1 MDTWFSQTSPA
12 LAESLLILMYR
23 TILNTTDFVY
33 YGPLGPNSTDNV
45 RHNSACDPG
54 CRGHIIMAI
63 VLTRWLSTGLTH
75 AGIVYEIVSGHG
87 DHVTCY

>member
-1 MDTWFSQTSPA
+1 MDTWFSQIFPA
-12 LAESLLILMYR
+12 MAESLLILMYR
-23 TILNTTDFVY
+23 TNFNTTDFVY

-45 RHNSACDPG
+45 RHGACDPG
-54 CRGHIIMAI
+54 CRGHVITAI
-63 VLTRWLSTGLTH
+63 VLIRRLSTGLTH